1 MMVAENPLVS
11 EQNFEDNIKYIEEAE
26 HDSSHTKMDRMMQ
39 PIISKNLSQT
49 LLTSMNIT
57 KKASD
62 FDEHQRTM
70 GQNRSQA
77 ILTKLPT
84 AFKA

>member
-11 EQNFEDNIKYIEEAE
+11 EQNFEDNIKYLEEAE
-26 HDSSHTKMDRMMQ
+26 HESSNTKMDRMMQ

-62 FDEHQRTM
+62 FDENQRTM